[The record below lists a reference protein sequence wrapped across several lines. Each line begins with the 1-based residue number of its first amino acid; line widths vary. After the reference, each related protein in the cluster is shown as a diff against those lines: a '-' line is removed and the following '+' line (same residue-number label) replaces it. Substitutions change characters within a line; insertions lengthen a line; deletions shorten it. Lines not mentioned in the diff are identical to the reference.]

1 MVNGQSVRQIVQR
14 SLAGRVGGTPRR
26 LTVGERRAVAE
37 QRKAVKLRKGGTG
50 VIILNEVDRQL
61 LGISKRGGVL

>member
-1 MVNGQSVRQIVQR
+1 MVNGQQLSVRERVVRAGGRLSDVTQR
-14 SLAGRVGGTPRR
+14 ALRRGRSPP
-26 LTVGERRAVAE
+26 
-37 QRKAVKLRKGGTG
+37 KAVKLRKGGTG